1 MALQHAGTEASDRDE
16 RLGEAI
22 EAYLELAESGRA
34 PEPDDFAR
42 SYPDLADELREAL
55 DGLALVQGLVGSGTG
70 PGGVGSRRLAAGYR
84 VAGYRIVRELGR
96 GGMGVVYEAV
106 HVDLDRPVALK
117 ILGGHAAPG
126 SSGRRR
132 FLNEAKTAAGL
143 HHTHIVPVFDV
154 GQVGGLC
161 YYAMQR
167 IEGSGLD
174 RVLRV
179 LRRDR
184 MTASGSPSGRS
195 PMPDD
200 RDATTAIRDDS
211 LGSALLSLPGQT
223 ADGETPGPWTKR
235 VRLASDPARADD
247 RPPAFVPPTGSEYYR
262 WVARVGKQAAEA
274 LAYAHRRGI
283 IHRDVKPSNLLVDA
297 RGIVWVADFGL
308 ARRLED
314 PGQTRGDGPVG
325 TPRYMSPEQ
334 ADGRPIG
341 PATDVYSLGA
351 TLYELLTLRPPF
363 DGQTSVELVRQI
375 VDRDPPPLR
384 RFARRLPRDLETIVL
399 KAMSKRPGDRYES
412 AAELADDLGRF
423 LDFEPVRARRISPI
437 GRTWRLVQRHPTA
450 SIITTVAAAA
460 ILITATVAYVRVANE
475 RDRALVFQRELAR
488 ALETQ
493 REATRAEQV
502 ARAGEL
508 LSQLPV
514 LRAST
519 MPRRRDEGR
528 AKLREAA
535 SLAPEEP
542 MRVALRDEALELL
555 AARDVEDRP
564 SLATGRVRGLVTLD
578 QSGDGDP
585 EGDGDRDDDDE
596 PHRVAVLSE
605 DGETL
610 TVWNPDDRIALLTV
624 PLRPPAIRA
633 NEEEPNEAPRPASP
647 RRGAWGPSLAVLGPS
662 IAVLNPEA
670 PGILL
675 VDPDS
680 GSARPLDLDGA
691 EVLGLLAS
699 KQGHRLVTI
708 EAIPRPPAEEPE
720 DGEEADDDAGRPG
733 RGARNSAAG
742 LRVRLWDFDAS
753 PAPLATLDEI
763 TFEPGFR
770 LSPWPL
776 VEFEP
781 EGKTVVVG
789 RTAPESRL
797 VIYDAED
804 GKRLSGFDT
813 GIGLT
818 ALTVGPGGVIAAA
831 GDGRVQLWEV
841 DARSG
846 TPAVPLP
853 GLSEGFVRMLR
864 FSPSGRLLAT
874 ASRNTGIE
882 IWDPAANAPVA
893 SIPTA
898 TWVQDVAFVDGRT
911 LLVAS
916 GPASE
921 VWSIVEPIGRIGF
934 EIPEGEPTRLPTF
947 GPDGLMLLPLHHD
960 APRVWHPEHCP
971 TRARPWE
978 RAEGQTAALAFDHEG
993 RVLAFG
999 PEGLA
1004 RFASLDA
1011 ADPIDL
1017 TPWPD
1022 HGDPSAAPTSG
1033 LRLMA
1038 RSSDGRSVLVLREF
1052 APRPEDASRRDGER
1066 ERERSGS
1073 NRFRGPWRP
1082 PHEFWL
1088 WSADEGGGAGRL
1100 GRLVP
1105 SAQDDP
1111 SRFSPD
1117 VPRDPFQPTTVLT
1130 PDGRTLYFVDQDR
1143 LHAWSLDGEGTMPE
1157 PIDLPE
1163 FESCRSLALS
1173 PDGRLL
1179 AVGGEAGD
1187 ARLIATETW
1196 EVVAELPPPD
1206 PSVTRWTLAVA
1217 FSPDGRVLA
1226 VGDGGGFLNLWTIG
1240 EDADD
1245 PSPHRLLRLPRRRD
1259 PIFGLTFSP
1268 DGRHLASLDFRSPE
1282 DRVVEV
1288 WDLHA
1293 LRTELAALHLDW

>member
-22 EAYLELAESGRA
+22 EAYLELAEAGRA
-34 PEPDDFAR
+34 PEPDAFVQ

-70 PGGVGSRRLAAGYR
+70 PGGVGSSRLAAGYR

-195 PMPDD
+195 PMPTD
-200 RDATTAIRDDS
+200 RNESTAARDDS
-211 LGSALLSLPGQT
+211 VGSGLLSLPSQT
-223 ADGETPGPWTKR
+223 AGGDTPGSWSRR
-235 VRLASDPARADD
+235 VRLAADPSRIDD

-363 DGQTSVELVRQI
+363 DGQTSAELVRQI

-423 LDFEPVRARRISPI
+423 LNFEPVEARRISPI

-450 SIITTVAAAA
+450 SIITTIAAAA

-475 RDRALVFQRELAR
+475 RDRALVFQRELAA
-488 ALETQ
+488 ALEKQ
-493 REATRAEQV
+493 RDATRAEQV

-535 SLAPEEP
+535 ALAPEES

-564 SLATGRVRGLVTLD
+564 SLATGRVRGLVSLVE
-578 QSGDGDP
+578 S
-585 EGDGDRDDDDE
+585 EDDT
-596 PHRVAVLSE
+596 PHHLAVLSE

-610 TVWNPDDRIALLTV
+610 TLWDPNDRIALLTI
-624 PLRPPAIRA
+624 PLRLPRVRA
-633 NEEEPNEAPRPASP
+633 EAEGDEESRPSGSP
-647 RRGAWGPSLAVLGPS
+647 RRGAWGPHLAVVGPS
-662 IAVLNPEA
+662 IAVLNPEGT
-670 PGILL
+670 GILL

-680 GSARPLDLDGA
+680 GSVRPLDLDGA
-691 EVLGLLAS
+691 EVLGLLAPR
-699 KQGHRLVTI
+699 QGHRLVTI
-708 EAIPRPPAEEPE
+708 EAIPRPPAEGSEN
-720 DGEEADDDAGRPG
+720 GEASDDDSGRSG
-733 RGARNSAAG
+733 RGSRVSTVG
-742 LRVRLWDFDAS
+742 LRVRLWDIDAS

-770 LSPWPL
+770 IPPWPL
-776 VEFEP
+776 VEFDP

-789 RTAPESRL
+789 RTAPETRL
-797 VIYDAED
+797 VIFDADD
-804 GKRLSGFDT
+804 GGRLSGFDT

-818 ALTVGPGGVIAAA
+818 ALTVGPGGLIAAA

-841 DARSG
+841 DPWSG
-846 TPAVPLP
+846 SPAVPLP

-864 FSPSGRLLAT
+864 FSPSGRLLVT
-874 ASRNTGIE
+874 AGRTTGVE

-898 TWVQDVAFVDGRT
+898 TWVQDVAFADGRT

-916 GPASE
+916 GPTTE
-921 VWSIVEPIGRIGF
+921 VWSIVEPIGRVGF
-934 EIPEGEPTRLPTF
+934 EIPTDEPTRLPSF

-960 APRVWHPEHCP
+960 APRVWHPDHCP

-978 RAEGQTAALAFDHEG
+978 REEGQSAALAFDPEG

-1004 RFASLDA
+1004 RFASPDA
-1011 ADPIDL
+1011 SEPIDG
-1017 TPWPD
+1017 TPWPPQTD
-1022 HGDPSAAPTSG
+1022 ATAPTSG

-1038 RSSDGRSVLVLREF
+1038 QSADGRTALVLREF
-1052 APRPEDASRRDGER
+1052 DLRLEEASRRDRDGDR
-1066 ERERSGS
+1066 DGSGS
-1073 NRFRGPWRP
+1073 GRSRGSWRP
-1082 PHEFWL
+1082 PFEFWL
-1088 WSADEGGGAGRL
+1088 WRADDRGGPGTLNRLELSGR
-1100 GRLVP
+1100 GDRAQP
-1105 SAQDDP
+1105 S
-1111 SRFSPD
+1111 
-1117 VPRDPFQPTTVLT
+1117 VPREPFQPTTVLS
-1130 PDGRTLYFVDQDR
+1130 PDGLTLYFLDR
-1143 LHAWSLDGEGTMPE
+1143 GDLHAWAIDGEGNRPK
-1157 PIDLPE
+1157 PIALPE
-1163 FESCRSLALS
+1163 FELCRSLALS

-1179 AVGGEAGD
+1179 VLGGEAGD
-1187 ARLIATETW
+1187 ARLITTDSW
-1196 EVVAELPPPD
+1196 TVVAEFPSPD
-1206 PSVTRWTLAVA
+1206 PSATRWTLSVA
-1217 FSPDGRVLA
+1217 FSPDGRLLA
-1226 VGDGGGFLNLWTIG
+1226 IGDGGGVLNLWELG
-1240 EDADD
+1240 DLRN
-1245 PSPHRLLRLPRRRD
+1245 PSPRRLLRLPRRRD
-1259 PIFGLTFSP
+1259 PILGLTFSP

-1293 LRTELAALHLDW
+1293 LRSELAALHLDW

>member
-34 PEPDDFAR
+34 PEPDVFAR
-42 SYPDLADELREAL
+42 SYPELADELREAL

-184 MTASGSPSGRS
+184 LTASGSPSGRS
-195 PMPDD
+195 PMPTD

-211 LGSALLSLPGQT
+211 LGSALLSVPGQT
-223 ADGETPGPWTKR
+223 AGGETPGSWTKR
-235 VRLASDPARADD
+235 VRLASDAARLDD

-363 DGQTSVELVRQI
+363 DGQTSAELVRQI
-375 VDRDPPPLR
+375 VDREPPPLR

-423 LDFEPVRARRISPI
+423 LDLEPVQARRISPI

-450 SIITTVAAAA
+450 SLITTVAAAA
-460 ILITATVAYVRVANE
+460 ILITATVAYVRVADE
-475 RDRALVFQRELAR
+475 RDRALVFQRELAS
-488 ALETQ
+488 ALEKQ
-493 REATRAEQV
+493 RAATRAEQV

-535 SLAPEEP
+535 ALSPDES

-564 SLATGRVRGLVTLD
+564 SLATGRVRGLVSLGRT
-578 QSGDGDP
+578 
-585 EGDGDRDDDDE
+585 DDE
-596 PHRVAVLSE
+596 EDAPNRVAVLSE

-610 TVWNPDDRIALLTV
+610 TLWNPDNRVALLTV
-624 PLRPPAIRA
+624 PLRPPTVRTDAEVT
-633 NEEEPNEAPRPASP
+633 NDDSRPPSPP
-647 RRGAWGPSLAVLGPS
+647 RRGAWGPSLAVLGSS
-662 IAVLNPEA
+662 IAVLNPSA

-675 VDPDS
+675 VDPES
-680 GSARPLDLDGA
+680 GSVRPLDLDGA
-691 EVLGLLAS
+691 EVLGLLAP

-708 EAIPRPPAEEPE
+708 EAIPRPPAEERE
-720 DGEEADDDAGRPG
+720 ESDEADDDSGRSG
-733 RGARNSAAG
+733 RRSRGSAAG
-742 LRVRLWDFDAS
+742 VRVRLWDFDAS

-776 VEFEP
+776 VEFDP

-789 RTAPESRL
+789 RTAPETRL
-797 VIYDAED
+797 VIFDAED
-804 GKRLSGFDT
+804 GGRLSGFDT

-818 ALTVGPGGVIAAA
+818 ALTVGPGGLIAAA

-841 DARSG
+841 DAFSG
-846 TPAVPLP
+846 SPAVPLP

-898 TWVQDVAFVDGRT
+898 TWVQDVTFVDGRT

-916 GPASE
+916 GPTAE
-921 VWSIVEPIGRIGF
+921 VWSIVEPIGRVGF
-934 EIPEGEPTRLPTF
+934 EIPAGEPTRLPTF
-947 GPDGLMLLPLHHD
+947 GPEGLMLLPLHHD

-978 RAEGQTAALAFDHEG
+978 RPEGQTAALAFDPEG

-1011 ADPIDL
+1011 DEPIDL

-1022 HGDPSAAPTSG
+1022 PPSAPVPPSAG
-1033 LRLMA
+1033 LRLMTQ
-1038 RSSDGRSVLVLREF
+1038 SVDGRTALILREF
-1052 APRPEDASRRDGER
+1052 DLRPDDSVRRDR
-1066 ERERSGS
+1066 EGDRERSDSG
-1073 NRFRGPWRP
+1073 RFRGPLRP
-1082 PHEFWL
+1082 PFEFWL
-1088 WSADEGGGAGRL
+1088 WRADESDGPGTLTRL
-1100 GRLVP
+1100 EP
-1105 SAQDDP
+1105 
-1111 SRFSPD
+1111 PD
-1117 VPRDPFQPTTVLT
+1117 RGFQPQPGVPRDPFQPTTALS
-1130 PDGRTLYFVDQDR
+1130 PDGRTLYFLDR
-1143 LHAWSLDGEGTMPE
+1143 NDLHAWSLDDAGAP
-1157 PIDLPE
+1157 PKPLDVPE

-1179 AVGGEAGD
+1179 AIGGEAGD
-1187 ARLIATETW
+1187 ARLIATDSW
-1196 EVVAELPPPD
+1196 SVVAEFPSPD
-1206 PSVTRWTLAVA
+1206 PSTTRWTLAVA
-1217 FSPDGRVLA
+1217 FSPDGRLLA
-1226 VGDGGGFLNLWTIG
+1226 IGDGGGALNLWSIG
-1240 EDADD
+1240 NPRD
-1245 PSPHRLLRLPRRRD
+1245 PVPHRLLRLPRRSD

-1288 WDLHA
+1288 WDLLA
-1293 LRTELAALHLDW
+1293 LRSELTALHLDW